1 MRQSK
6 RQIVATVVLFVLL
19 GMSRI
24 VTAGPDKQL
33 VVLSASLN
41 RATETLILKGQNF
54 GSSPAVFCELLPMTV
69 LSATDTQ
76 LVVYFPASM
85 PEGSFLI
92 TVARGNAQLD
102 RGVFFLAAQTAA
114 APPVTAGVTGPTGP
128 VGPAGPAGETGPA
141 GATGATGPAGPA
153 GPAGAKG
160 DTGPQGPAGAAGA
173 QGPAGAAGAQGPA
186 GAAGAQGPMGPVG
199 PMGPAGPAG
208 PAGASGVSGYEALV
222 AANLSF
228 TAQPIV
234 TLPAQI
240 AACSPGRVPVGGGFE
255 LVGTA
260 EQLSVLSSEPYTA
273 TTSTGWRVTVRNN
286 TTGALMNAQVRVY
299 VVCIRAQ

>member
-92 TVARGNAQLD
+92 TISRQ
-102 RGVFFLAAQTAA
+102 RS
-114 APPVTAGVTGPTGP
+114 TGPRRVLPGGADRCCAARHRWRHRSDGTRRPRGSGRRDRSGRRNWTGRRNRIGRRDRRDRSGRTCRACRP
-128 VGPAGPAGETGPA
+128 C
-141 GATGATGPAGPA
+141 
-153 GPAGAKG
+153 
-160 DTGPQGPAGAAGA
+160 QG
-173 QGPAGAAGAQGPA
+173 QG
-186 GAAGAQGPMGPVG
+186 
-199 PMGPAGPAG
+199 
-208 PAGASGVSGYEALV
+208 
-222 AANLSF
+222 
-228 TAQPIV
+228 
-234 TLPAQI
+234 
-240 AACSPGRVPVGGGFE
+240 
-255 LVGTA
+255 
-260 EQLSVLSSEPYTA
+260 
-273 TTSTGWRVTVRNN
+273 
-286 TTGALMNAQVRVY
+286 
-299 VVCIRAQ
+299 